1 MAAKAQRHEKVFGN
15 DARAIMLKR
24 AKVDPIAASKMESV
38 DYKDVNLLRKF
49 LSENGKILPAR
60 ITGCSRKNQR
70 MVTKAIKRAREIGL
84 LPFAGTGV

>member
-1 MAAKAQRHEKVFGN
+1 MAGKIQRTEPRGP
-15 DARAIMLKR
+15 MLKR
-24 AKVDPIAASKMESV
+24 AKVDPIASNRIERV

-70 MVTKAIKRAREIGL
+70 MVTKAIKRAREIGF
-84 LPFAGTGV
+84 LPFAGTGT

>member
-1 MAAKAQRHEKVFGN
+1 MAGKVQRTEPRGL
-15 DARAIMLKR
+15 MPKR
-24 AKVDPIAASKMESV
+24 AKVDPIASNKIERV

-70 MVTKAIKRAREIGL
+70 MVTKAIKRAREIGF
-84 LPFAGTGV
+84 LPFAGTGA